1 MHEGESFVPG
11 HGRLPLTIPA
21 HRVGL
26 RVTGGERDPVG
37 EFAVEAD
44 LECVLARAGKGDIE
58 HQDRS
63 GLDVDYASR
72 GLTELHRSFTAEE
85 LVVAVVD
92 KTNTDGVNADFR
104 ATPADPEDQ
113 MGTGVHRWE
122 VGQPDVLEHPEH
134 TQLSL
139 LVDQGVISD
148 NGKVEVQ
155 LQLTRIEVMTSFCRI

>member
-1 MHEGESFVPG
+1 VHERESFVPG
-11 HGRLPLTIPA
+11 HGRLPLTVPA

-26 RVTGGERDPVG
+26 RITGGERDPVG

-44 LECVLARAGKGDIE
+44 LERVLAWAGKGDVE
-58 HQDRS
+58 YQDRS